1 MTKSVLVKFQNF
13 DVTLNFKKRVK
24 NLRLRVDKNAKISMS
39 LPFYS
44 TQKAA
49 FAFLAK
55 HVEWLVATHTRISA
69 NLPLENEFIFL
80 GEKWSVKL
88 DPDFKGVKFQ
98 NFSAPGGGDEIY
110 AGEILAPNFTALE
123 NFKKARAKQIYGE
136 MIAKFEP
143 LIARPATRLCVRKM
157 ATRWGSCNSRK
168 GYINLSL
175 NLIEKPLA
183 QVEYVVLH
191 ELAHLLYPHHGTK
204 FYEFIAGI
212 MPDFHSRE
220 RALNGK
226 NS

>member
-1 MTKSVLVKFQNF
+1 MTQSVLVKFQNF

-44 TQKAA
+44 TQKSA

-55 HVEWLVATHTRISA
+55 HAEWLVATHARISA

-80 GEKWSVKL
+80 G
-88 DPDFKGVKFQ
+88 VKFQ
-98 NFSAPGGGDEIY
+98 NFSAPDGGGEIY

-212 MPDFHSRE
+212 MPDFRSRE